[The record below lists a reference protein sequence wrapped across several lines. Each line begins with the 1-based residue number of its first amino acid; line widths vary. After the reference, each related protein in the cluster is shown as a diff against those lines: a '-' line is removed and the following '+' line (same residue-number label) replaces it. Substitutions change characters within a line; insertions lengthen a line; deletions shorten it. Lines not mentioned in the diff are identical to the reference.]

1 MVDWLGLAFNGFW
14 VLGTAV
20 ILSAFSLAYYEAR
33 CRAERPR
40 TQLTTPEFRARFL
53 SGLTLISL
61 GAALL
66 GLHWWDRLLW
76 GVLCGMSAW
85 QVWTVRR
92 GRA

>member
-1 MVDWLGLAFNGFW
+1 MVDWTSLLFNGFW

-33 CRAERPR
+33 TRGERLQI
-40 TQLTTPEFRARFL
+40 QLSTPEFRARSL
-53 SGLTLISL
+53 GGLTLVSL

-66 GLHWWDRLLW
+66 GRHWWDRLLW
-76 GVLCGMSAW
+76 GVLCAMSVWHAW
-85 QVWTVRR
+85 R